1 MPIKRINEF
10 PEGSGNLSDDD
21 IFLFMDDPFGSG
33 ITKKIS
39 LSELKSII
47 NEEGD
52 VNISSCLLHEYANP
66 DGFSTPTSVPID
78 GMSYNKGQVISD
90 SAFGPNSSRVALYSN
105 SMFAMV
111 AVDADIET
119 VYYNGETGSDGDGDK
134 NVSSG
139 VSNYRGYYS
148 YHNLISG
155 DDPAIQQIVISKSST
170 MSGSNRSADTNNDDF
185 TVTGL
190 SGSDVVIVL
199 NLYWAEEAGPDYSS
213 STTVAIEKFIDLVM
227 FDETTPRTNINNIRT
242 AFYDNSATIR
252 TAIENEEGDLL
263 FDEFEFYHSFQKV
276 TPSGGSGSGAILE
289 IEVND
294 DYNNEYDN
302 QDVLVPGTG
311 YEVGNTLTVSGNLL
325 GGTSPTNDVTIT
337 VNSINGDG
345 GIVGYS
351 VNGTSVSTLWPDSYI
366 IDGNN
371 DQYDIGN
378 FIGTNRTRSIAMV
391 TLAYDPIEEDGNSDN
406 DVFPILT
413 IISADKTISEGQW
426 VWFEDQNEGAFINHT
441 LSTIGTTVTTDRLVN
456 GEYEVVLGS
465 DGMTSFPIIGGTK
478 TLLGAVDEDFEIK
491 TTRTDSDNDADIG
504 IYAADDL
511 WLEALGD
518 DVVISAANE
527 VRIESNTDT
536 TAYVWRFG
544 ADGDIHS
551 ETDTSISIQTPI
563 ADNIDVNAVDELVP
577 PGGVWRLFI
586 NDVAYPTLGTTVN
599 IGDAVA
605 TEWGTSIIATIV
617 DIQQDAGQWQIYVD
631 QDITA
636 GFSAGPKTATFSS
649 AIKTWTFGSNGD
661 LSVPGNIYL
670 TNGTSVATGTFDN
683 GTGGQN
689 GISLNCAVGYE
700 LNWQGGH
707 LRSTQDGGI
716 SSANILCDSAI
727 ELPGTG
733 IDNMEINSS
742 GLTFPD
748 ASTLHTANRYFGS
761 FYDTSTQNN
770 ISNTGVNILSYNTT
784 YISSGVSIQS
794 GNMITFNYPGYYNLQ
809 FSAQLEKTD
818 SGEDTL
824 ELWLSRTGV
833 YEPWS
838 NTSLS
843 VLGNNGKAVAAWNFV
858 LQANSGDYYQLYWYS
873 PDSNMKIL
881 ASSGLTNPT
890 RPDIPSVILTVN
902 QIN

>member
-1 MPIKRINEF
+1 MAIIRINQL

-21 IFLFMDDPFGSG
+21 IFVFMDNPSGSG

-90 SAFGPNSSRVALYSN
+90 SAFGPNSSRVALYSD

-111 AVDADIET
+111 AVNADIET
-119 VYYNGETGSDGDGDK
+119 VYYNGESGSDSSENSDK

-155 DDPAIQQIVISKSST
+155 NDPAIQQIVISKSST

-199 NLYWAEEAGPDYSS
+199 NLYWAEEAGPDSSS

-227 FDETTPRTNINNIRT
+227 FDEATPRTSINNIRT

-294 DYNNEYDN
+294 DYNNEYDD

-337 VNSINGDG
+337 VNSINGTG
-345 GIVGYS
+345 GIVNYG

-366 IDGNN
+366 IDGND

-391 TLAYDPIEEDGNSDN
+391 TLEYDPIEEDGNSGN

-426 VWFEDQNEGAFINHT
+426 VWFEDQNDGAFINHT
-441 LSTIGTTVTTDRLVN
+441 LSTTGTTATTDRLVN

-465 DGMTSFPIIGGTK
+465 DGMTSFPIIEGTK

-544 ADGDIHS
+544 ADGDLTLPGDIHS

-563 ADNIDVNAVDELVP
+563 ADNIDINAVDELVP

-599 IGDAVA
+599 IGDVVA

-649 AIKTWTFGSNGD
+649 AIKTWTFGSNGT
-661 LSVPGNIYL
+661 LILPTSGNITL
-670 TNGTSVATGTFDN
+670 SNGSTLAQGTFDN
-683 GTGGQN
+683 MTGGN
-689 GISLNCAVGYE
+689 GGVSLNCGLGYE

-707 LRSTQDGGI
+707 LKNSADGGLTA
-716 SSANILCDSAI
+716 SNILCDSII
-727 ELPGTG
+727 EFPGSG
-733 IDNMEINSS
+733 VDNMEINSS
-742 GLTFPD
+742 GLIFPD
-748 ASTLHTANRYFGS
+748 GSVQTTAYNP
-761 FYDTSTQNN
+761 TTV
-770 ISNTGVNILSYNTT
+770 VNL
-784 YISSGVSIQS
+784 
-794 GNMITFNYPGYYNLQ
+794 TF
-809 FSAQLEKTD
+809 
-818 SGEDTL
+818 
-824 ELWLSRTGV
+824 
-833 YEPWS
+833 
-838 NTSLS
+838 NTSL
-843 VLGNNGKAVAAWNFV
+843 NT
-858 LQANSGDYYQLYWYS
+858 D
-873 PDSNMKIL
+873 
-881 ASSGLTNPT
+881 ASSGDIFDVTLTDNVTIENPTNPVDGKT
-890 RPDIPSVILTVN
+890 IRWRISQDGSGNRSVVLGGEFVIPSSATSPLPWSTAANKMDILAATYDAGRIKWDVVAFVPGY
-902 QIN
+902 